1 KKREAHNVVPVG
13 VRQEYIEAMF
23 ASRAVLPQHVV
34 AELAHPGA
42 EVADY
47 IFVVAGTDLHTAGIA
62 AEGAAYRKW
71 QSAVDKGIDRLL
83 GFERV
88 PASGEQ
94 RIANLGA
101 HRPLPQRCRQRAAG
115 APKAQAQRSSRFG
128 RGAGN
133 RRLGS

>member
-1 KKREAHNVVPVG
+1 MAGVELPDGGYGHSGDLVG
-13 VRQEYIEAMF
+13 
-23 ASRAVLPQHVV
+23 AVGLERDELDGRG
-34 AELAHPGA
+34 ELARPGA

-101 HRPLPQRCRQRAAG
+101 
-115 APKAQAQRSSRFG
+115 
-128 RGAGN
+128 
-133 RRLGS
+133 